1 MKYSYY
7 LLFASLPVSAASE
20 AAPRRLLRATKPKI
34 TTSSSGICE
43 VNGIDLDIVPMSRD
57 TVASQLEEDL
67 PQSIFNNPNI
77 DTSAKVNR
85 NTIQGKLLLH
95 LPQIFFLFYNL
106 QLTYSKLIWWRR
118 WRLHLISILQ
128 SVILRRHLFCSLL
141 PSSVLLSSFGY
152 SLWLLCI

>member
-85 NTIQGKLLLH
+85 NTIQGKSSTLDTNNE
-95 LPQIFFLFYNL
+95 PI
-106 QLTYSKLIWWRR
+106 
-118 WRLHLISILQ
+118 
-128 SVILRRHLFCSLL
+128 VVLRQRHRMMKKNTLNN
-141 PSSVLLSSFGY
+141 VQT
-152 SLWLLCI
+152 